1 MNSHVDPTGFNPGRG
16 IAGVDRRVSSGSL
29 TDAWSAF
36 AGARTASD
44 FCRSWLALQCGMISG
59 AVAALLLLE
68 EDNGRYAAAAAWP
81 DPSRDMAYLAP
92 AAEQALAERRG
103 VARKANT
110 GKTDRTDSNKAD
122 AASPAR
128 HAPALAASHLAYPI
142 DVGGRLYGVVAVD
155 MGAASPAAL
164 QAALRQ
170 LLWGVGWLE
179 AMFRRRQNEEDQA
192 KLDRSAFAMDILA
205 GASEQ
210 RAFKASALDVAN
222 ELAAR
227 LNCRRVAIGLARKD
241 EVRLAALSH
250 SAVTREKAQT
260 VAAMLNAMEECYD
273 QSAPVAWPAT
283 EATETVIALAHRD
296 LAKLSGADSVCSAP
310 MTSAGRRVGVIT
322 LEREGAEA
330 FDARSIQLIEAVA
343 ALIGPLLEMK
353 AGAERLIAGRAA
365 DKTASGLA
373 ALFGPRRP
381 ALKLAALALVAGV
394 AALSLMNGDYRVAAK
409 AVVEGA
415 VQRAAVAPFEGF
427 LAEAPARAGDVVD
440 EGQLIAALDDR
451 EIRLEAVR
459 WKSDLEQQRLKYN
472 DALGKHDRPA
482 ARVAAA
488 QIEQSAA
495 QLAQVE
501 DRLVRARVT
510 APFRAVI
517 VSGDLSQSI
526 GSPVEKGKTLFELA
540 PLDAYRVILQIDE
553 RDVADVEKGQQGT
566 LLLTSLASD
575 PIPFTVKTITP
586 VATAQDGKNHFRAEA
601 DLKTAIPLKPG
612 MEGVAKVQID
622 RRNLIAIYAKPITDW
637 FKLTVWKYAP

>member
-1 MNSHVDPTGFNPGRG
+1 
-16 IAGVDRRVSSGSL
+16 
-29 TDAWSAF
+29 
-36 AGARTASD
+36 
-44 FCRSWLALQCGMISG
+44 MIPG

-68 EDNGRYAAAAAWP
+68 EENGRYAAAAAWP
-81 DPSRDMAYLAP
+81 DPARDMAYLAP

-103 VARKANT
+103 VARKADAS
-110 GKTDRTDSNKAD
+110 KTDAGKPDTARPETSRASRT
-122 AASPAR
+122 PA
-128 HAPALAASHLAYPI
+128 PAASHLAYPI

-155 MGAASPAAL
+155 MGASSPAAL

-179 AMFRRRQNEEDQA
+179 AMFRRRQNEEDRA
-192 KLDRSAFAMDILA
+192 RLDRSAFAMDILA

-250 SAVTREKAQT
+250 SAVIREKAQT
-260 VAAMLNAMEECYD
+260 IAALTNAMEECYD
-273 QSAPVAWPAT
+273 QSAPVSWPAN
-283 EATETVIALAHRD
+283 EATGTVIALAHRD
-296 LAKLSGADSVCSAP
+296 LAKLSGADAVCSAP
-310 MTSAGRRVGVIT
+310 MASAGRRVGVIT
-322 LEREGAEA
+322 LEREGPET

-394 AALSLMNGDYRVAAK
+394 TTLALMTGDYRVAAK
-409 AVVEGA
+409 AVVEGST
-415 VQRAAVAPFEGF
+415 QRAAVAPFDGF
-427 LAEAPARAGDVVD
+427 LAEAPARAGDTVE
-440 EGQLIAALDDR
+440 EGQLLASLDDR

-459 WKSDLEQQRLKYN
+459 WKSDLEQQKLKYN

-488 QIEQSAA
+488 QIEQSQA

-501 DRLVRARVT
+501 DRLARARIT

-517 VSGDLSQSI
+517 VSGDLSQSV

-553 RDVADVEKGQQGT
+553 RDIADVEKGQSGT

-575 PIPFTVKTITP
+575 PIRFTVKTITP
-586 VATAQDGKNHFRAEA
+586 VATAQDGRNHFRAEA
-601 DLKTAIPLKPG
+601 DLATNIPLKPG
-612 MEGVAKVQID
+612 MEGIAKIQID
-622 RRNLIAIYAKPITDW
+622 KRNLIAIHTKPVTDW
-637 FKLTVWKYAP
+637 LKLVIWKYWP